1 MTTSERPPSRGGGAT
16 LHCRARITRR
26 GRGHEFHLDVD
37 LELAPGITILFG
49 PSGSGKSTTL
59 QCIAGLAS
67 PDDGYI
73 ALGDEVWFDSRRKIH
88 LAVHRRHIAYV
99 FQSLA
104 LFPHLTGCHNVAYG
118 LSRSMPRAERRDIAV
133 AKLEHLGVGH
143 LADRKP
149 PTFSGGEAQRV
160 ALARALAMNPRV
172 ILLDEPFSA
181 LDRDLRIQLA
191 TVVRQLVDEINVPL
205 IQVTHN
211 HGEARALG
219 DHILRMKD
227 GKVVQSGT
235 TDEVLGDPR
244 DILEA
249 RTRARNA
256 FDDIGKTPMPE
267 LRRK

>member
-1 MTTSERPPSRGGGAT
+1 MNSTSRQPSSNGGAP
-16 LHCRARITRR
+16 LRCRARITRR
-26 GRGHEFHLDVD
+26 GRGHEFHLDVN

-59 QCIAGLAS
+59 QCIAGLTH
-67 PDDGYI
+67 PDEGHVS
-73 ALGDEVWFDSRRKIH
+73 LGDQVWFDSRRKIN
-88 LAVHRRHIAYV
+88 LAVHRRHVAYV

-104 LFPHLTGCHNVAYG
+104 LFPHMSGWRNVAYG
-118 LSRSMPRAERRDIAV
+118 LPRSMSRDERRTIAV

-160 ALARALAMNPRV
+160 ALARALAMNPHV

-191 TVVRQLVDEINVPL
+191 TVVRRLVDEIDVPL

-235 TDEVLGDPR
+235 ADEVLGNPR

-249 RTRARNA
+249 RNRARDA